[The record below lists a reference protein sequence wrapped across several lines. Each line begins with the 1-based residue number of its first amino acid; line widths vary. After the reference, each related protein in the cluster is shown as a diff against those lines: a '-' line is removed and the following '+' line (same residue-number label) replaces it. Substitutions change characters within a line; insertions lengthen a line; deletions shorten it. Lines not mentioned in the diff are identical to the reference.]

1 MKRLKKLMPKIP
13 KFFKNEKGQ
22 GATEYI
28 LLLVIVVAIAMLFKD
43 RIKTAIEQKTQ
54 DLNTQIQGFTG

>member
-1 MKRLKKLMPKIP
+1 MKKMLNKLTP
-13 KFFKNEKGQ
+13 KFLKNEKGQ

-43 RIKTAIEQKTQ
+43 KIKTAIEAKTA
-54 DLNTQIQGFTG
+54 DLNQQIQSFTGQ

>member
-1 MKRLKKLMPKIP
+1 MNKLKKLMPK
-13 KFFKNEKGQ
+13 FMRSEKGQ

-43 RIKTAIEQKTQ
+43 KIKTAIEAKTA
-54 DLNTQIQGFTG
+54 DLNSQIQGFTGQ

>member
-1 MKRLKKLMPKIP
+1 MKRIKKLMPK
-13 KFFKNEKGQ
+13 FLKNEKGQ

-43 RIKTAIEQKTQ
+43 KIKSAIDAKTT
-54 DLNTQIQGFTG
+54 DLNQQIQSFTGG